1 MTSERRVVDDHEDY
15 EGGVEDGE
23 CYEQLVEGVAHLLA
37 RQDRHRQYISGKT
50 HCSDKRHQDSLDK
63 EKLNGKVIEVT
74 KPRFWWLRVNITVVC
89 FENMEM
95 ISNSTSPIMW
105 DLLSYLFLSQVKS

>member
-1 MTSERRVVDDHEDY
+1 MTSERRVVNDHEDY
-15 EGGVEDGE
+15 ERGVEDGE

-50 HCSDKRHQDSLDK
+50 HSSDKRHQDSLDK
-63 EKLNGKVIEVT
+63 EKLLGCNLFEVIEVT
-74 KPRFWWLRVNITVVC
+74 NPRVWWLSGEYYSRLF

-95 ISNSTSPIMW
+95 ILNITTLTKW
-105 DLLSYLFLSQVKS
+105 DL

>member
-50 HCSDKRHQDSLDK
+50 HCTDKRHQDSLDN
-63 EKLNGKVIEVT
+63 EKLLGCNFFKVIEVT
-74 KPRFWWLRVNITVVC
+74 YPRVHFRMNITAI
-89 FENMEM
+89 FLENMEM
-95 ISNSTSPIMW
+95 ILNITSLIMW
-105 DLLSYLFLSQVKS
+105 DLLCLGVW

>member
-1 MTSERRVVDDHEDY
+1 MTLEFVIWIRVEKCWIDNRQGQAGYLISIWFAKKTSERRVVDDHEDY

-50 HCSDKRHQDSLDK
+50 HSSDKRHQDSLDN
-63 EKLNGKVIEVT
+63 EKLNGMQFVQ
-74 KPRFWWLRVNITVVC
+74 
-89 FENMEM
+89 
-95 ISNSTSPIMW
+95 
-105 DLLSYLFLSQVKS
+105 SYCGH

>member
-50 HCSDKRHQDSLDK
+50 HCTDKRHQNSLDK
-63 EKLNGKVIEVT
+63 EKLIGMQLVQSYWSHQSKKKLLLYI
-74 KPRFWWLRVNITVVC
+74 C
-89 FENMEM
+89 NMQD
-95 ISNSTSPIMW
+95 TY
-105 DLLSYLFLSQVKS
+105 LL

>member
-50 HCSDKRHQDSLDK
+50 HCSDKRHQDSLDN
-63 EKLNGKVIEVT
+63 EKLNVT
-74 KPRFWWLRVNITVVC
+74 QFVQ
-89 FENMEM
+89 
-95 ISNSTSPIMW
+95 
-105 DLLSYLFLSQVKS
+105 SY

>member
-50 HCSDKRHQDSLDK
+50 HCSEKGHQDSLDK
-63 EKLNGKVIEVT
+63 EKLNGMQFVIEVT
-74 KPRFWWLRVNITVVC
+74 RAA
-89 FENMEM
+89 
-95 ISNSTSPIMW
+95 
-105 DLLSYLFLSQVKS
+105 